1 MNRWFVVAPAS
12 VALGWLLNRLHV
24 PAAWILGA
32 ILASGAMALGTGRDL
47 KVNRRFYG
55 VCRGIIGILAAVPLV
70 GIPVHQ
76 LLHYL
81 VPGLA
86 AAAVT
91 TGVGMAG
98 GFLLARRGE
107 VTRETGVLS
116 MLAGGASI
124 MPAIAEDLGA
134 DMRYV
139 ALTQYLRLLTVS
151 VTLPLVAS
159 LLTTPS
165 ASPPPETAPTWW
177 MWALVLAIAVAAGP
191 AAEKLHVPVPS
202 VFGPLLVT
210 VLVAGFLPAPVVM
223 PRPLAVLAFL
233 SIGWVCGGGLSV
245 PSLKQFSRQLPLTVV
260 CIVTIMAACASMGWV
275 ISKWLGV
282 TFFEGYLATSPGAL
296 ETVLAL
302 SAEGGA
308 GPAVIALQLIRLIT
322 VMLIAGYLPRILG
335 RFTRGA

>member
-1 MNRWFVVAPAS
+1 MNRWLIVAPAS
-12 VALGWLLNRLHV
+12 AALGWLLNWLHV

-47 KVNRRFYG
+47 KVNPRFYR

-81 VPGLA
+81 IPGLA

-91 TGVGMAG
+91 TGAGIAG
-98 GFLLARRGE
+98 GLFLAHRGA
-107 VTRETGVLS
+107 VSRETGVLS

-165 ASPPPETAPTWW
+165 ASPPPEAAPDWW
-177 MWALVLAIAVAAGP
+177 MWLLVLAIAVAGGP
-191 AAEKLHVPVPS
+191 IAEKLRIPVPS
-202 VFGPLLVT
+202 VFGPLLIT
-210 VLVAGFLPAPVVM
+210 VAVAGFLPGPIVM

-245 PSLKQFSRQLPLTVV
+245 PSLKHFSRQLPLTIVFIVV
-260 CIVTIMAACASMGWV
+260 LMGACAAMGWV
-275 ISKWLGV
+275 ISEWLDV

-322 VMLIAGYLPRILG
+322 VMLIAGYLPTIL
-335 RFTRGA
+335 RRMTR

>member
-12 VALGWLLNRLHV
+12 VALGWLLNWLHV

-32 ILASGAMALGTGRDL
+32 IIASGAMALGTGRDL
-47 KVNRRFYG
+47 KVNARFYK
-55 VCRGIIGILAAVPLV
+55 VCRGVIGVLAAVPLV
-70 GIPVHQ
+70 GIPAGE

-81 VPGLA
+81 VPGLV

-91 TGVGMAG
+91 TGAGIVG
-98 GFLLARRGE
+98 GFVLARHGG
-107 VTRETGVLS
+107 VSRETGVLS

-124 MPAIAEDLGA
+124 MPVIAQELGA

-151 VTLPLVAS
+151 VTLPGVTS

-165 ASPPPETAPTWW
+165 AAPPPEEATQWW
-177 MWALVLAIAVAAGP
+177 MWPLVLAIAVVGGP
-191 AAEKLHVPVPS
+191 IAEKLHIPVPS
-202 VFGPLLVT
+202 VFGPLLITVAVGGLLPVPIVT
-210 VLVAGFLPAPVVM
+210 PQA
-223 PRPLAVLAFL
+223 LAVMAFL

-245 PSLKQFSRQLPLTVV
+245 PSLKHFGKLLPLTMGYILVM
-260 CIVTIMAACASMGWV
+260 MAACASMGWV

-282 TFFEGYLATSPGAL
+282 TFFEGYLATSPGAI

-308 GPAVIALQLIRLIT
+308 GPAVITLQLIRLIS
-322 VMLIAGYLPRILG
+322 VLLVAAYLPRILR
-335 RFTRGA
+335 RF